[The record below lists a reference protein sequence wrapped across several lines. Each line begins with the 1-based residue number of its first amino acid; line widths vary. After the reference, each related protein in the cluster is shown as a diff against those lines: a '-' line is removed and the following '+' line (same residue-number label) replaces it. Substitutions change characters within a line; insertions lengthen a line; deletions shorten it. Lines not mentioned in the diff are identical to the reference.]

1 MNNLRVIFLVLL
13 VAGLFAG
20 VIASQA
26 ADSGVTP
33 WPSTAEKIRKGEIDV
48 GKEYGMAPDKR
59 FHRIH
64 ADTVGLECSTCH
76 ADRIP
81 ASAQVFSV
89 PPAVDISSASPGA
102 VDRRVCQGC
111 HIAGPAREIY
121 GPRAP

>member
-48 GKEYGMAPDKR
+48 GRPSIAIIKSIR
-59 FHRIH
+59 
-64 ADTVGLECSTCH
+64 C
-76 ADRIP
+76 P
-81 ASAQVFSV
+81 ASSKNM
-89 PPAVDISSASPGA
+89 PPLYSPRIST
-102 VDRRVCQGC
+102 
-111 HIAGPAREIY
+111 
-121 GPRAP
+121 

>member
-89 PPAVDISSASPGA
+89 QLHPRSATAFTTLSSDQNSVGSTSICQRTPGKRLA
-102 VDRRVCQGC
+102 
-111 HIAGPAREIY
+111 
-121 GPRAP
+121 